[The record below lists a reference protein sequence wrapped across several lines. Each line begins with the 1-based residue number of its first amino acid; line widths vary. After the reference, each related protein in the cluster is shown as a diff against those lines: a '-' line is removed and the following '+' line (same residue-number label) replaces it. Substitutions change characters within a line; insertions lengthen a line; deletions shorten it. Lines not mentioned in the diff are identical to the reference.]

1 MSNTEAKY
9 DMNEFAHQSASLVDS
24 SSGGGFEAFN
34 SRPQQQSFQR
44 KDDHADSL
52 TVNKKSD
59 WTMDMPKIEYQ
70 PDIEDEEDDGDSE
83 SQNIVLDGDKFLSED
98 DSDTGEAS

>member
-1 MSNTEAKY
+1 
-9 DMNEFAHQSASLVDS
+9 
-24 SSGGGFEAFN
+24 
-34 SRPQQQSFQR
+34 
-44 KDDHADSL
+44 
-52 TVNKKSD
+52 
-59 WTMDMPKIEYQ
+59 MDMPKIEYQ